1 MSEERELEPRW
12 VLTEIRLVVV
22 LFCIG
27 RVGGLSTE
35 RTGESN
41 DREAGERETM
51 MCVTP
56 FWRKSGF
63 VDLLE
68 RDLSLFYSSDI
79 WSSREW
85 K

>member
-1 MSEERELEPRW
+1 M
-12 VLTEIRLVVV
+12 LTEIRLVL
-22 LFCIG
+22 LFFLYRESG
-27 RVGGLSTE
+27 WFVDG

-68 RDLSLFYSSDI
+68 RDLSLFYSFDV